1 MFSFER
7 PYKTWITTPLI
18 FCAVAL
24 FLLLMPIIAAP
35 LEALAVLGEFFAL
48 IDCQIDQSF
57 AIGFVLAGVPV
68 YYLTRRPDSE
78 SASRITLLLCAFR
91 FCRCPTCT

>member
-35 LEALAVLGEFFAL
+35 LEALAVLGE
-48 IDCQIDQSF
+48 
-57 AIGFVLAGVPV
+57 
-68 YYLTRRPDSE
+68 
-78 SASRITLLLCAFR
+78 LLLR
-91 FCRCPTCT
+91 SD